1 MNQIFIK
8 YKKKLFKKN
17 NILFNIK
24 IMVVLTYENLV
35 GTIQNLNQTG
45 TFVNSSTVIDTAIP
59 PGTGSGGIGLYQLI
73 NQMISDLSS
82 LKATIKIQEKNINK
96 ALASQAPGTK
106 ITTTDVTIANREA
119 NDGTMDDRDYL
130 TGTNSTGTINKPAI
144 IVASTAGNLSEDAVF
159 AILQS
164 HAHAIMKIVNNSA
177 DAAGES
183 TIKTAA
189 FSSDDTT

>member
-1 MNQIFIK
+1 
-8 YKKKLFKKN
+8 
-17 NILFNIK
+17 
-24 IMVVLTYENLV
+24 MVVLTYENLV

-45 TFVNSSTVIDTAIP
+45 TFVNSSTAIDTAIP

-82 LKATIKIQEKNINK
+82 LKATIKIQEKNISK
-96 ALASQAPGTK
+96 ALASQAVPGTK
-106 ITTTDVTIANREA
+106 ITTTDVTIANKEA
-119 NDGTMDDRDYL
+119 NNSTMDDRDYL
-130 TGTNSTGTINKPAI
+130 TGTNGTGTINKPAI

-164 HAHAIMKIVNNSA
+164 HAHAIMKIVNNSV

-183 TIKTAA
+183 TIKTAT